1 MIEPWDI
8 SDTGPGAYLLLPHMI
23 LRAAWYLPFTE
34 ESAGQSRQPE
44 PEPERP
50 AGPGR
55 LERGDRRAA
64 SRGAGRGPRSGPAP
78 RRLHPRRQWTDR
90 VFSQCLQALVFTK
103 MRNQPMVPSPLKGQ
117 IVPGLWQ
124 NGGKQQGPCGV
135 FCDASSSLFKE
146 EAPFSLRA
154 CPLRP
159 FVVRNAFS

>member
-34 ESAGQSRQPE
+34 ESAGQLRQPE

-50 AGPGR
+50 AGPGQ

-64 SRGAGRGPRSGPAP
+64 SRGAGREPRSGPAP

-117 IVPGLWQ
+117 AAFDKSSPV
-124 NGGKQQGPCGV
+124 CGRMGE
-135 FCDASSSLFKE
+135 SSKDLVE
-146 EAPFSLRA
+146 FSVTLHLV
-154 CPLRP
+154 CLKKKPLSP
-159 FVVRNAFS
+159 